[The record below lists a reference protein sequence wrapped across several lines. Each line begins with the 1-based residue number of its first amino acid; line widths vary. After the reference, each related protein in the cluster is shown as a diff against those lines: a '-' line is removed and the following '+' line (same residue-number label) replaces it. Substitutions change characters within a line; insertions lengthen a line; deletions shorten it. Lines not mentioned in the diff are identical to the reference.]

1 MANIKGFLGAAGVAA
16 AASLAMSSAALADD
30 APKFGYSLTITGV
43 TDYIFR
49 GVSYTDG
56 QPAFQPY
63 LELTYGKPDLT
74 WYLGFW
80 GSNIHTCPSC
90 TTKSIPNGD
99 PNAVSLEAKP
109 WEFDIYAGV
118 RPVTNWF
125 NRAVNWDIG
134 ALWYTYPE
142 SPAAWSIDYVEFK
155 VSATTSPM
163 TNLTVGFNAF
173 ATPDQSFAWTQTE
186 TIEGTAAYVLP
197 NWVVSPTLTFTPTVS
212 GLFGYTHSDTS
223 PIYPTGVFLS
233 GQDYVYWNAGV
244 KLAVD
249 KYFMDFRYWDTNIN
263 DNIAIGIPPPK
274 GTTGLSGDIAG
285 ARFVFS
291 AGVTLP

>member
-49 GVSYTDG
+49 GVSYTDNK
-56 QPAFQPY
+56 PAFQPY

-74 WYLGFW
+74 WYVGFW
-80 GSNIHTCPSC
+80 GSNIHTCPLC
-90 TTKSIPNGD
+90 GIDGNG
-99 PNAVSLEAKP
+99 NSLEATP
-109 WEFDIYAGV
+109 FEFDMYAGV

-125 NRAVNWDIG
+125 NRAENWDIG
-134 ALWYTYPE
+134 VLWYTYPA
-142 SPAAWSIDYVEFK
+142 SPEAWKIDYVEFK

-163 TNLTVGFNAF
+163 TNLTVGFNAY
-173 ATPDQSFAWTQTE
+173 ATPDQGWAWTQTE
-186 TIEGTAAYVLP
+186 TIEGTAAYQLS

-212 GLFGYTHSDTS
+212 GLIGYTHSGTS
-223 PIYPTGVFLS
+223 SDYPLGVFIS
-233 GQDYVYWNAGV
+233 GQDYTYWNAGL

-249 KYFMDFRYWDTNIN
+249 KWSMDFRYWDTNIN
-263 DNIAIGIPPPK
+263 DNIIVGGP
-274 GTTGLSGDIAG
+274 GTADPLNPTHAQEVAG
-285 ARFVFS
+285 ARFVGTI
-291 AGVTLP
+291 AVALP